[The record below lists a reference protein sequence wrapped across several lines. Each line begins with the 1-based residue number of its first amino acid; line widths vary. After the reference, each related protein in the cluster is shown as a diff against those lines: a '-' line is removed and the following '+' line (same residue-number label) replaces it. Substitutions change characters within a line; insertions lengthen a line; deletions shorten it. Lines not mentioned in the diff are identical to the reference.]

1 MRRKFVL
8 GVLVAAIAALSVS
21 TAALARPHHATLTTV
36 KLGVYP
42 SADYAPLFVGLSQGI
57 FKHAGLDLKISYV
70 YTGTGLMAG
79 VTSGQFDMATNSVT
93 AGVSGIINGLPIR
106 IVTATDY
113 TPKKGNTEVLVKND
127 SPIKTFKDLEG
138 RKVATI
144 NVHGL
149 FQLGVMLAMQ
159 SQGVDGNFTALA
171 AAATD
176 EPGQLRSGAVDAIV
190 LQDPFLTQAKTQG
203 GMRSLGNPW
212 GLVKF
217 PIPAG
222 AFYASNST
230 IDSKADMLK
239 TFVAAWKKAAA
250 VAIKHPDL
258 ARRVISKYT
267 GTPADVTA
275 KMTPPDFTSAMPPA
289 SLGPMLQ
296 AMKKQGWITGTLPS
310 YDKLVWTG
318 K

>member
-8 GVLVAAIAALSVS
+8 GVLIAAIAALSVS

-113 TPKKGNTEVLVKND
+113 TPKKGNTEVLVKTD

-138 RKVATI
+138 KKVATI

-190 LQDPFLTQAKTQG
+190 LQDPFLTQAKSQG

-230 IDSKADMLK
+230 IESKAAMLK
-239 TFVAAWKKAAA
+239 TFVTAWKKAAA

-275 KMTPPDFTSAMPPA
+275 KMTPPDFNSAMPPA

>member
-1 MRRKFVL
+1 MKRTFLLAFLLAAVTAL
-8 GVLVAAIAALSVS
+8 AVA
-21 TAALARPHHATLTTV
+21 TAALARPHKATLTTV

-57 FKHAGLDLKISYV
+57 WKHEGIDLKISYV

-79 VTSGQFDMATNSVT
+79 VTSGQFDLATNSVT
-93 AGVSGIINGLPIR
+93 AGVSAIMNGLPIR

-113 TPKKGNTEVLVKND
+113 TPKKGNTEVLVKTD
-127 SPIKTFKDLEG
+127 SPIKSFKDLVG
-138 RKVATI
+138 KKVATI
-144 NVHGL
+144 NVRGL

-159 SQGVDGNFTALA
+159 AQGAEPNFTALA

-190 LQDPFLTQAKTQG
+190 LQDPFLTQAKAQG
-203 GMRSLGNPW
+203 GFRSLGNPW

-222 AFYASNST
+222 AFYASEST
-230 IDSKADMLK
+230 ISG
-239 TFVAAWKKAAA
+239 KAALLKKFVTAWRKSVA
-250 VAIKHPDL
+250 VAVKHPAL
-258 ARRVISKYT
+258 SRRVISKYT
-267 GTPADVTA
+267 GTPSEVTA
-275 KMTPPDFTSAMPPA
+275 KMTPPDFVAGMPA
-289 SLGPMLQ
+289 SALGPMLQ
-296 AMKKQGWITGTLPS
+296 AMKAQGWITGTLPS